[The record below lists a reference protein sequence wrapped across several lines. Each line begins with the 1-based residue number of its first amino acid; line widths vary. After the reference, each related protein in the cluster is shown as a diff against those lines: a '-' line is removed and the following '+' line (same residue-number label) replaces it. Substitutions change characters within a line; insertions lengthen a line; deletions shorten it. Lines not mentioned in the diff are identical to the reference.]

1 MKKQLAN
8 MLTGCRIL
16 SCGALLLVPVFS
28 VPFYIVYALCGLSDM
43 LDGTVAR
50 KTGGVSRLGAR
61 LDSAA
66 DLLLTAVVLG
76 RLLPVL
82 SVPGWL
88 WVWVAVTAALRLLNI
103 LCGFFCQKTLVMLH
117 DAEQA
122 DRAARLSPAPDV
134 PLCAALLQRAG
145 RLRSCDPCG
154 NSGGALYLHRARHP
168 INHEPT
174 DVSKTSGGVLFIRR
188 CG

>member
-16 SCGALLLVPVFS
+16 GCGALLLVPVFS

-117 DAEQA
+117 TTLNKLTGLLAF
-122 DRAARLSPAPDV
+122 LLPLTFHFV
-134 PLCAALLQRAG
+134 PLCYSAPVVCAVATLAAIQDGHYICTGHDIL
-145 RLRSCDPCG
+145 
-154 NSGGALYLHRARHP
+154 
-168 INHEPT
+168 
-174 DVSKTSGGVLFIRR
+174 
-188 CG
+188 